1 MAALSCHVQETV
13 TTRSVVYKKEFR
25 WEIEKFED
33 WWSSREIT
41 KSERLDND
49 NVILV
54 LEEELQYEIPRDRS
68 KSSTSPVITF
78 EVEGIEHQFKFAIL
92 KYDYFDRYDE
102 DHSLMMSI
110 SLYYVGP
117 LESIIFKPLFYLRN
131 GGTDIGNPLKA
142 KQLKKGQYSD
152 SKIFSSNNLMSNL
165 ESVLEDGRFLVS
177 CLAQINILHEFSQI
191 RSLENQVLSKK
202 TWNQYLLEDFD
213 FSFTTSMLD
222 QFSDF
227 EIICEDELE
236 SGDKY
241 EKKFRCHKL
250 VLVLGSKYYK
260 KMLLGNFKEKQ
271 DKSTTVTDVSS
282 HTMAKVLQY
291 LYTGQVNNSEIDTK
305 LLLAADKYELEH
317 LQAVCE
323 LELGRKI
330 TIGTASEIVL
340 VADACGSQIFK
351 RYVYDFVWKY
361 WKHMDSSD
369 QAELLNRNPETL
381 AELLNRS

>member
-1 MAALSCHVQETV
+1 MATLTNHEQETV
-13 TTRSVVYKKEFR
+13 TTRSVVYKKEFG
-25 WEIEKFED
+25 WEIENFED
-33 WWSSREIT
+33 WWSSREVA
-41 KSERLDND
+41 KSERLEND
-49 NVILV
+49 NSIL
-54 LEEELQYEIPRDRS
+54 EDDLQMEIPRDRS
-68 KSSTSPVITF
+68 KSSTSPIIKF
-78 EVEGIEHQFKFAIL
+78 QVEGIEHQFKLAIL

-117 LESIIFKPLFYLRN
+117 LESIIVKPLFYLRN
-131 GGTDIGNPLKA
+131 GGTEFGNPLKA

-152 SKIFSSNNLMSNL
+152 SRVFSSDNLMSNL
-165 ESVLEDGRFLVS
+165 KSVLEDGRFLVT
-177 CLAQINILHEFSQI
+177 CLAQINILHEFSEI
-191 RSLENQVLSKK
+191 RNLENHVLSMK
-202 TWNQYLLEDFD
+202 TWNHYLLEDFD
-213 FSFTTSMLD
+213 FSLTTSVLD

-227 EIICEDELE
+227 EIICQDELE
-236 SGDKY
+236 SGAKY
-241 EKKFRCHKL
+241 EKRFRCHKL

-282 HTMAKVLQY
+282 ETMAKVLQY

-317 LQAVCE
+317 LQALCE

-330 TIGTASEIVL
+330 MTGTASEIAH

-351 RYVYDFVWKY
+351 RYVYDFIWKY
-361 WKHMDSSD
+361 WKQMDSSD
-369 QAELLNRNPETL
+369 QAELLRRNPATL